1 MALIGRINDDFSFE
15 IGEQKMAEDIPRE
28 RLITIIAFIICW
40 SLIIGIPALVNL
52 GKALFY
58 VEPIIY

>member
-1 MALIGRINDDFSFE
+1 MAITGRINDDFSFE
-15 IGEQKMAEDIPRE
+15 IGEQKTAEEIPRE

-40 SLIIGIPALVNL
+40 FLILGIPALVNL
-52 GKALFY
+52 GKTLFY

>member
-1 MALIGRINDDFSFE
+1 MNDDFTFE
-15 IGEQKMAEDIPRE
+15 TCEQKVAEDIPRE

-40 SLIIGIPALVNL
+40 FLIVGLPALVNL
-52 GKALFY
+52 GKTLFR